1 MWTEVVTLSMTTTAE
16 RQRYATAGQ
25 ELIIEFASGDG
36 LSAMQVI
43 IADSVQNAL
52 RVLQEDSDIPNK

>member
-1 MWTEVVTLSMTTTAE
+1 MTTTAE